1 MLVGISAAK
10 ERRKFDNLGKTE
22 EAARNRGWGTRWEL
36 SWGKDGAANL
46 ASLTSSEDFDILR
59 IRMTMCHPPT
69 LGRGSQNWKR
79 DFFGRERRKESAV
92 VQFDM
97 LGKTKGSQPCGQ
109 DEHLRGN
116 GGDGSR
122 GQGGHK

>member
-1 MLVGISAAK
+1 M
-10 ERRKFDNLGKTE
+10 GKTE

-36 SWGKDGAANL
+36 SWGKDGAADL
-46 ASLTSSEDFDILR
+46 ASLTSSEDFENPL
-59 IRMTMCHPPT
+59 HPHDNVLSTHPEQRRPE
-69 LGRGSQNWKR
+69 LNLWKR
-79 DFFGRERRKESAV
+79 DIFGTERRKESAV
-92 VQFDM
+92 VQFEM